1 MPSSVYVS
9 LSAQVALERR
19 LTTIANNVANMNT
32 PGFRA
37 EEVKF
42 EAMLSR
48 AGGENVAF
56 SSSGESY
63 ISRSLGAISHT
74 GNPLDVAVDGEAWL
88 AISTPAGTVY
98 TRDGRMHM
106 TESGELLSSAG
117 YPVLDPGGSSIILEP
132 GGGAVTIAADGTIA
146 QRGRQVGALGLFTLP
161 AHSALSRFENSGV
174 ISNEPGA
181 PVEDL
186 TSNGVRQGFVEGA
199 NVNPVMEIT
208 KLIMLSRAFES
219 AASAV
224 AEGESTE
231 QEAIRALGPA

>member
-1 MPSSVYVS
+1 MPSSVYVA
-9 LSAQVALERR
+9 LSAQVALDRR

-42 EAMLSR
+42 ETMMSR
-48 AGGENVAF
+48 TGGENVAF

-63 ISRSLGAISHT
+63 ITRGLGPVSHT
-74 GNPLDVAVDGEAWL
+74 GNPLDVAVDGDGWL
-88 AISTPAGTVY
+88 ALSTSAGTVY

-117 YPVLDPGGSSIILEP
+117 YPILDPGGSSIILDPTAGE
-132 GGGAVTIAADGTIA
+132 VSIAADGTIS
-146 QRGRQVGALGLFTLP
+146 QGSRQVSAIGLFMLP
-161 AHSALSRFENSGV
+161 KDAELSRYENSGV
-174 ISNEPGA
+174 ISNMPGE

-186 TSNGVRQGFVEGA
+186 TTNGVRQGFVEGA

-208 KLIMLSRAFES
+208 KLVMLSRAFES

-224 AEGESTE
+224 AEGEET
-231 QEAIRALGPA
+231 QQQAIRSLGPA